1 MKKILLLVVFLLTT
15 EKCPCPEI
23 QLAKFE
29 CGDTWE
35 CAEGSCED
43 FIIEG
48 DCQLATVTGTYDSL
62 WVKAGQECEEQIS
75 PIHSIG
81 GHDVSHVNICADY
94 PTSIIL
100 RNFTARVVK
109 WWEKFI
115 FWK

>member
-29 CGDTWE
+29 CGDTWN

-43 FIIEG
+43 FIVSG
-48 DCQLATVTGTYDSL
+48 DCQLAIVTGIYDSL

-75 PIHSIG
+75 PIHS
-81 GHDVSHVNICADY
+81 DKDMSHVNICADH
-94 PTSIIL
+94 PTSITL
-100 RNFTARVVK
+100 SSFTVRIVK
-109 WWEKFI
+109 WWEKFF